1 MAWQAVTVFSQDA
14 GVQVGQWGV
23 PHRDMRRNRV
33 SLLVY
38 PGRCFS
44 KLFIVLLVQAPDST
58 PYSKVTQALS
68 MRVSLKQGSE
78 GACFRKMW

>member
-23 PHRDMRRNRV
+23 PHRDMRGNRV

-44 KLFIVLLVQAPDST
+44 KLFIVL
-58 PYSKVTQALS
+58 
-68 MRVSLKQGSE
+68 
-78 GACFRKMW
+78 